1 MIAAS
6 SSVVSCNSSLPP
18 LKPNYS
24 LPKSSLSPPN
34 FRVSSPLD
42 SDYSS
47 KLVKISP
54 LILKQEKLRRRSSFN
69 AQSPPESAIVP
80 DKNELLDDGET
91 GGGGG
96 DGGEEERDWTTSF
109 LLFAFWAGLMYY
121 VFFLAPNQTP
131 VDMFEFWNNLFLYGN
146 DKFGFLNWVVIWIC
160 AVWIWTGIL

>member
-18 LKPNYS
+18 FKPGFS
-24 LPKSSLSPPN
+24 LPKSSLSPPK
-34 FRVSSPLD
+34 FPVSSLLD

-54 LILKQEKLRRRSSFN
+54 LILKQGKLRRRSSLN
-69 AQSPPESAIVP
+69 AQSPPESTTVP

-96 DGGEEERDWTTSF
+96 GEDGRDWTTSF
-109 LLFAFWAGLMYY
+109 LLFTFWAGLMYY

-131 VDMFEFWNNLFLYGN
+131 VDMIELIFFFVVVMINL
-146 DKFGFLNWVVIWIC
+146 DS
-160 AVWIWTGIL
+160 